1 MARTLFHYPIIHG
14 QEDLG
19 AMEGVVAAA
28 RSAEQTQ
35 RHGALLDHF
44 WTTVEDTVAGLDLDW
59 SRVRLYQDGLP
70 LCGRENDIV
79 AELAAGGSRNHRLLQ
94 TLMDRGATLMGTE
107 SAELLVRE
115 YELMKKQFLEPG
127 GDAAAEEGTVAD
139 LLVQRDAFIGQ
150 RINETLQPGE
160 SGMLFLGLTH
170 TIEGHL
176 DADVV
181 LRHPLGKPKISDG

>member
-1 MARTLFHYPIIHG
+1 MARTLFHFPIIHG
-14 QEDLG
+14 QEDCGGVGG
-19 AMEGVVAAA
+19 AVAAA

-44 WTTVEDTVAGLDLDW
+44 WTTVEDAVAGLDLDW

-70 LCGRENDIV
+70 VCGRENDIV

-115 YELMKKQFLEPG
+115 YELMKRLLEPG
-127 GDAAAEEGTVAD
+127 VDAAAQQGTAGD
-139 LLVQRDAFIGQ
+139 LLAQRDAFITR

-160 SGMLFLGLTH
+160 SGVLFLGLMH
-170 TIEGHL
+170 TIEGCL
-176 DADVV
+176 DADVA